1 MVSSSHPKQV
11 TTGRS
16 NGFNGYNKIDGN
28 AQAIASYRATPDLRL
43 RGIVLPVM
51 SENSSMSSV
60 LAGPTQ
66 IMNRRTDADAD
77 TDTENS
83 NIDPQLIDVLGG
95 LEPYGQENE
104 SSILFRAERLAD
116 PTNPDDK
123 YQRIVQLIDPE
134 HLSTV
139 PAHDLDEVNI
149 LYQWGFK
156 AMEMKL

>member
-1 MVSSSHPKQV
+1 MVSSSNPKQIA
-11 TTGRS
+11 TGSS
-16 NGFNGYNKIDGN
+16 NGFNGYNKNDAN
-28 AQAIASYRATPDLRL
+28 AQAIASYRATPDLGV
-43 RGIVLPVM
+43 RGIVSPVI

-60 LAGPTQ
+60 LAGSTQ
-66 IMNRRTDADAD
+66 IMNRRTD

-83 NIDPQLIDVLGG
+83 NIDPRLIDVLGG
-95 LEPYGQENE
+95 LEPYGQEDE

-123 YQRIVQLIDPE
+123 YQRIVQLVDPE
-134 HLSTV
+134 HLSSV

-156 AMEMKL
+156 AMEIKL